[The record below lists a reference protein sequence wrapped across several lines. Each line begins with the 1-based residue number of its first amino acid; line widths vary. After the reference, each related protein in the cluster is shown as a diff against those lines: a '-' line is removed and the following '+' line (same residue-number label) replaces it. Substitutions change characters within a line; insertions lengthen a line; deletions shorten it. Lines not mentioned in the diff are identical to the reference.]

1 MSIGIN
7 TEAIV
12 QGGRTFMSRNLPRVA
27 KKEVYGL
34 GRCNIGFNRL
44 YKAFLITEAL
54 NGDNSY
60 TEEQIQCLESEL
72 LNEIQTQDNLQGI
85 HGVPATAFPP
95 PVSVPSD
102 LSLLSED
109 SGGAAGGYE
118 SCTVSVPSGYSV
130 ESSAGTVSVLVTT
143 NGTSSWDASKSGG
156 GRCTWITNISP
167 SSGTGNGFA
176 VITYS
181 ANTTGVIRSCIV
193 TFKCGS
199 ETDSYTLTQK
209 G

>member
-44 YKAFLITEAL
+44 YKSFLITEVL

-60 TEEQIQCLESEL
+60 TQEQIQCLESEL
-72 LNEIQTQDNLQGI
+72 LNEIQTQENLQGI

-95 PVSVPSD
+95 DVSIPSD
-102 LSLLSED
+102 LSGPPEG
-109 SGGAAGGYE
+109 SGGATGGFS
-118 SCTVSVPSGYSV
+118 SCTVSVPSGSLV
-130 ESSAGTVSVLVTT
+130 ESTAGNVSILVTT
-143 NGTSSWDASKSGG
+143 NGVSFWTASKGG
-156 GRCTWITNISP
+156 GRCTWITDISP
-167 SSGTGNGFA
+167 SNGTGNGFA
-176 VITYS
+176 VVTYS
-181 ANTTGVIRSCIV
+181 ANTTGSRRSCVV
-193 TFKCGS
+193 TFRCGS
-199 ETDSYTLTQK
+199 QTDTYTLTQK